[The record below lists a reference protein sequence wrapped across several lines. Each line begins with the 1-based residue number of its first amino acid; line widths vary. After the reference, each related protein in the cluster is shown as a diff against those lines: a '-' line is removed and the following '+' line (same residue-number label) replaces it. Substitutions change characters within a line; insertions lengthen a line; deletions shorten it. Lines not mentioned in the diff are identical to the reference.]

1 MKEMKYVQFLETM
14 DYPRERIK
22 YYKDVKYRVV
32 EETDDKYVI
41 SKRHNIAISKAEEG
55 RQYVTGRI

>member
-1 MKEMKYVQFLETM
+1 MREMKYVQLLETV
-14 DYPRERIK
+14 DFPKERQR

-41 SKRHNIAISKAEEG
+41 SKRRNISLKKSKEG
-55 RQYVTGRI
+55 EQYVTGRI

>member
-14 DYPRERIK
+14 DLPKERMK

-41 SKRHNIAISKAEEG
+41 SKRRNITIKKEDEG
-55 RQYVTGRI
+55 RQYITGRI

>member
-14 DYPRERIK
+14 DFPKERQK

-41 SKRHNIAISKAEEG
+41 SKRRNIAIKKEDEG
-55 RQYVTGRI
+55 RRFVTGRI

>member
-1 MKEMKYVQFLETM
+1 MKEMKYVQFLQTINF
-14 DYPRERIK
+14 PRERLK

-41 SKRHNIAISKAEEG
+41 SKRHNIAIRKEDEG
-55 RQYVTGRI
+55 RQYITGRI